1 MNQPSR
7 NQSSHEPRTSRR
19 RNQILQLCAVLVPV
33 LVVFGVT
40 FAFIPKLTDIASA
53 EPSDAGEKQLAQA
66 APEESSDKKSSEK
79 DGEAK
84 EKKEEITEA
93 KDKAAE
99 KKIKERAAEKEA
111 KDKAAA
117 EKRAAEKRAAEKAA
131 AEKEAE
137 EAATPPPPSDP
148 TMSLTVP
155 RLGLYGDTVR
165 NSAKPND
172 LHRGAIKVPVTG
184 FPWEGGAN
192 TYIAGHRVGFAGTES
207 YYQFYDLPAMQKDD
221 AVYLTDANGT
231 TYEYRVTE
239 IFAVSPSEN
248 WVTAPIPG
256 RDIVTLQTCT
266 ESLTDWWTLGPNL
279 YNSTPGS
286 GRLVV
291 QADKVAV
298 DYPEGG

>member
-7 NQSSHEPRTSRR
+7 NQSSHEQPRTSRR
-19 RNQILQLCAVLVPV
+19 RNRLLHLCAVLVPV

-40 FAFIPKLTDIASA
+40 LAFIPKLTDIASA
-53 EPSDAGEKQLAQA
+53 EPSDAGDVARNAAENPVAQA
-66 APEESSDKKSSEK
+66 ENKDTSDEKSSEK
-79 DGEAK
+79 KATEDNKEGKKDKEKAAAK
-84 EKKEEITEA
+84 KKEE
-93 KDKAAE
+93 
-99 KKIKERAAEKEA
+99 
-111 KDKAAA
+111 
-117 EKRAAEKRAAEKAA
+117 RAAEKRAAE
-131 AEKEAE
+131 
-137 EAATPPPPSDP
+137 EAAKVPPPPGDP

-155 RLGLYGDTVR
+155 RLDLYGDTVK
-165 NSAKPND
+165 NSAKLRD

-184 FPWEGGAN
+184 FPWQGGAN
-192 TYIAGHRVGFAGTES
+192 TYIAGHRVGYQGTES

-239 IFAVSPSEN
+239 IFAVSPGEN

-279 YNSTPGS
+279 FNSTPSS

-291 QADKVAV
+291 RADKVAV
-298 DYPEGG
+298 DYPEDG